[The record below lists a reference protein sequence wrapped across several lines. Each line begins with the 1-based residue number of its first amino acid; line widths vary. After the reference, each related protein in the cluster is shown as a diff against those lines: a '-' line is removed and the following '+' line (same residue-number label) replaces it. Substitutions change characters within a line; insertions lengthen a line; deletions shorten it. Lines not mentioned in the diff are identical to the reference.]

1 MYAPTL
7 EEILSEAGVLSEWTA
22 RWEAR
27 GEARGEAQGKARGK
41 AEGRAE
47 IAQDLLAKGMPIEEI
62 VQVTGLP
69 YEKILALG

>member
-7 EEILSEAGVLSEWTA
+7 AEIFLTKEYVEVFTRAGIIPELKAQV
-22 RWEAR
+22 EAR
-27 GEARGEAQGKARGK
+27 CKEEGK
-41 AEGRAE
+41 AE
-47 IAQDLLAKGMPIEEI
+47 IAQNLLAKGMPIEEI